1 MISTLLQRLSLPVI
15 AVLMLI
21 FVPVNAAEIVEIRTW
36 KAPDRTRFVFD
47 LTEPVNYSALMLR
60 NPDRF
65 IIDINNST
73 FTGTLP
79 NRTQVGASVRQMRLG
94 KHKKYVRFVWDLTEK
109 VKPKHFTLQPNSVYG
124 HRLVLDLH
132 RNVQTADQAQ
142 GQLRDDDNKFVVVI
156 DAGHGG
162 EDPGA
167 VGKRKTYEKHVVL
180 QIAKRLRDKLNKIEG
195 IQARLTRTGDYF
207 IPLKRRTDIARK
219 HNAELFVSIHADAF
233 HKRSAHGISVFT
245 VSRRGATSAAARWL
259 ANKENASD
267 LIGGVSLKEKDDDL
281 AEVLI
286 DLQSAKTMERSM
298 ELGGQVLKEL
308 GKVGKL
314 HGSRVESAGFAVL
327 KSPDIPSILIETGF
341 ISNPGEE
348 KKLKS
353 KKYQARIAD
362 AIARGIVRYAREHS
376 RTIVAW
382 QDS

>member
-1 MISTLLQRLSLPVI
+1 MSAVLQRLSLPVI
-15 AVLMLI
+15 VVLVLI
-21 FVPVNAAEIVEIRTW
+21 YVPANAAEIVEIRTW

-47 LTEPVNYSALMLR
+47 LTEPVKYSALMLR
-60 NPDRF
+60 NPERF
-65 IIDINNST
+65 IIDVKNST

-79 NRTQVGASVRQMRLG
+79 SRSQVGASVRQMRIG
-94 KHKKYVRFVWDLTEK
+94 EHKKYVRFVWDLTEK

-132 RNVQTADQAQ
+132 RNVQTADQSQ
-142 GQLRDDDNKFVVVI
+142 GQLRDDDNKFVVII

-180 QIAKRLRDKLNKIEG
+180 QIAKKLRDNLNKVEG

-207 IPLKRRTDIARK
+207 IPLKRRTEIARQ

-245 VSRRGATSAAARWL
+245 VSRRGATSEAARWL

-286 DLQSAKTMERSM
+286 DLQSSKTMERSM
-298 ELGGQVLKEL
+298 ELGGDVLKEL

-314 HGSRVESAGFAVL
+314 HGARVESAGFAVL

-353 KKYQARIAD
+353 RKYQARIAD

-382 QDS
+382 QDN

>member
-1 MISTLLQRLSLPVI
+1 MSALNQRIALPII
-15 AVLMLI
+15 AMLMLI
-21 FVPVNAAEIVEIRTW
+21 FVPVNAAEIIEIRTW

-47 LTEPVNYSALMLR
+47 LTEPVKYSVLTLK

-65 IIDINNST
+65 VIDIKNST
-73 FTGTLP
+73 FKGALP
-79 NRTQVGASVRQMRLG
+79 SSAQAGPSVQQVRLG
-94 KHKKYVRFVWDLTEK
+94 THKEFLRFVWDLNEK
-109 VKPKHFTLQPNSVYG
+109 VKPKYFTLEPNSVYG

-132 RNVQTADQAQ
+132 RNIKTVEQVQQ
-142 GQLRDDDNKFVVVI
+142 QLRDEDNRFVVMI

-167 VGKRKTYEKHVVL
+167 VGSKKTYEKHVVL
-180 QIAKRLRDKLNKIEG
+180 QIAKKLRDRLNKVQG
-195 IQARLTRTGDYF
+195 IHAELTRNGDYF
-207 IPLKRRTDIARK
+207 IPLKRRTAIARK
-219 HNAELFVSIHADAF
+219 HRAEIFVSIHADAF

-245 VSRRGATSAAARWL
+245 LSRRGATSETARWL

-267 LIGGVSLKEKDDDL
+267 LIGGVSLKDKDDEL

-286 DLQSAKTMERSM
+286 DLQSSKTMERSM
-298 ELGGQVLKEL
+298 NLGGKVLNEL
-308 GKVGKL
+308 GKVGRL
-314 HGSRVESAGFAVL
+314 HGRRVESAGFAVL

-353 KKYQARIAD
+353 SKYQARIAD
-362 AIARGIVRYAREHS
+362 AIARGIIRYARQHS
-376 RTIVAW
+376 RTKVAW